1 MITVLERL
9 CGQAALRFEE
19 PRRQG
24 DVGITYADVEALR
37 RDFGFEPRTP
47 LADGLARFV
56 GWCRA
61 WSAAG

>member
-1 MITVLERL
+1 MNTVLERL
-9 CGQAALRFEE
+9 CGQAALWFEE
-19 PRRQG
+19 PRLQG
-24 DVGITYADVEALR
+24 DVQITCADVDALR

-56 GWCRA
+56 DWYRS